1 VERGTAVLEIE
12 LCRKAP
18 TDMLHPIK
26 NKKTKTKTKK
36 KERNKRLR
44 EANSRRRQ
52 TNSVI
57 FTGFPRKGVCGGFRP
72 VSTRT
77 STSLLSARFISVCG
91 S

>member
-36 KERNKRLR
+36 KR
-44 EANSRRRQ
+44 E
-52 TNSVI
+52 
-57 FTGFPRKGVCGGFRP
+57 K
-72 VSTRT
+72 
-77 STSLLSARFISVCG
+77 
-91 S
+91 